1 MKIRCF
7 QDTDRLY
14 IELRPVQVFEARD
27 LGQDTVIDLD
37 QQGAICAMTIE
48 HASKRADIPTFPYE
62 QIAA

>member
-14 IELRPVQVFEARD
+14 IELRPVQVFETRD
-27 LGQDTVIDLD
+27 LGQDTVIDLNE
-37 QQGAICAMTIE
+37 QVAICAMTIE
-48 HASKRADIPTFPYE
+48 HASERADMPTFSYE